1 MDKYKTKTTVSKVSN
16 QKSPQTSLFDLSNFR
31 NKKVEVQFTTEQIS
45 TDGGLL
51 LLKEVD
57 KNIGLIDRIA
67 ACLEDGRHQS
77 YVKHDIKSL
86 LNQRIMQI
94 AGGYEDANDCNSLRN
109 DGVLK
114 VCCEKEISLSAQPT
128 MSRFEN
134 SLSSK
139 ELYKISQAF
148 ADQFMASYTE
158 QPEVIVLDCD
168 DTNAQAYGD
177 QQLSLFNHYYHGYC
191 FMPLHIYEGLSG
203 KLISSILKPGRR
215 SKSLDVFG
223 ILRRLIEHLRNSWP
237 ETLII
242 LRGDSHFCSREFMDW
257 SETQDKIGFITGLSG
272 NKILNEKARTT
283 IKSAEQA
290 FKASGKPVKRYHS
303 FPYKAGSWQHAQ
315 RVVVKVEV
323 NQKGTN
329 VRYIVS
335 NITCIRA
342 KALYENAYCARGAAE
357 LRIKDHKT
365 YLKSDRM
372 SCNSFEA
379 NQFRLFMHS
388 AAYVL
393 IHSLQKEAL
402 AATEFCKS
410 TMKTIQLKIIKIAT
424 RVKILKTKVKIE
436 FPREFPEKQVFE
448 NLLLM
453 FGILR
458 V

>member
-109 DGVLK
+109 DGILK

-242 LRGDSHFCSREFMDW
+242 LRGDSHFCSREFM
-257 SETQDKIGFITGLSG
+257 TGL
-272 NKILNEKARTT
+272 KIR
-283 IKSAEQA
+283 IKS
-290 FKASGKPVKRYHS
+290 
-303 FPYKAGSWQHAQ
+303 GSSP
-315 RVVVKVEV
+315 
-323 NQKGTN
+323 G
-329 VRYIVS
+329 
-335 NITCIRA
+335 
-342 KALYENAYCARGAAE
+342 
-357 LRIKDHKT
+357 
-365 YLKSDRM
+365 
-372 SCNSFEA
+372 
-379 NQFRLFMHS
+379 FR
-388 AAYVL
+388 
-393 IHSLQKEAL
+393 
-402 AATEFCKS
+402 
-410 TMKTIQLKIIKIAT
+410 AT
-424 RVKILKTKVKIE
+424 RY
-436 FPREFPEKQVFE
+436 
-448 NLLLM
+448 
-453 FGILR
+453 
-458 V
+458 